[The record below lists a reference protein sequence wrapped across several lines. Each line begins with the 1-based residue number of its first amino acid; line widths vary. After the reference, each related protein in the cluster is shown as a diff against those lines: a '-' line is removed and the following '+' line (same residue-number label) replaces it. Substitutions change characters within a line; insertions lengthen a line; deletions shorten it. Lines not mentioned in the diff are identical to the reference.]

1 MITSRRSNPLP
12 LVLLAILFIP
22 ILLQADGTQLGTII
36 GRVVDQSGAVLPGA
50 TVEVTSLDQGTTR
63 TVVSDAQG
71 RYKVPLLQPGR
82 YRVSVSLEG
91 FEKFLAQNSIVQ
103 VDKTT
108 NIDATLNLT
117 RSSETMTVQGDVPV
131 VDKTN
136 AAQTTTLESAL
147 TQELPVG
154 RNYQSLYLTAPGVV
168 LPGNAN
174 ANPNFHGGLLSD
186 NLYLFDGID
195 STDPTTGG
203 FGQNFTFEAIQE
215 VQVTTS
221 AASADYGRA
230 IGGIVNVITKSG
242 TNEFKGSLKDI
253 LNNDNW
259 NDQNKGANP
268 ISGTTF
274 ARVKL
279 DSTIPTYSAT
289 IGGPI
294 WRDHA
299 WFFGAYETDKQTSAQ
314 RQTVDPAHPQNFV
327 SQPQDKF
334 FDLKATWQV
343 SPANLLVVKAT
354 GAPTNNIAVD
364 RHNGGIN
371 AIPRFAADL
380 GAMNVQDQ
388 TSRSKALQYS
398 GVENNTVALEGGL
411 ATSIIH
417 IGFRPFVGDTPVH
430 QDLRDGLFYNGPSIV
445 GFLER
450 ARDQANF
457 SGTYFQQIAGQA
469 HNFKAGID
477 YQRLRSSV
485 DQRFG
490 ASQLFLDKS
499 YDVTTG
505 TFVPFQRR
513 DYDPAQESTSH
524 GKNSALYAL
533 DKFQV
538 GQYWSFNAGVR
549 AEKQQG
555 QSDLGTNVVDTT
567 TISPRLSVTNDLRAD
582 GKTLALISYGRFYQD
597 VLQSFDDAFAGVP
610 QKTNFTLFNFDPA
623 TGQFVQAG
631 HVQFG
636 GNSTRVQNLK
646 PTYIDEVTI
655 GLQQQIGRSLGVGLR
670 AIHRTWGNLIDDVF
684 EYGAGNSGPFR
695 TFMNY
700 PGARRTYSALE
711 ATFDKRFT
719 TNWGGEISYVWSRT
733 RGNQFATI
741 NSDLGNYANENC
753 KSSNDTTLGTGGII
767 NCGLAVNTNRDGF
780 APFDRTN
787 VFHVLTAYRLPL
799 HAFNVTVSPA
809 LIVESG
815 DTYQKQGTLSV
826 LGPDGKANGSTVTYF
841 YSQSGA
847 SRLPTIYELDLA
859 SEATYPIGGVE
870 LGLKGEVFNITNTQK
885 QIQASSIGFCNDA
898 TAACASLQQSYGI
911 GTSRNAFQTPRSY
924 RVTAL
929 VRF

>member
-1 MITSRRSNPLP
+1 MITSRRSLP
-12 LVLLAILFIP
+12 VILLAVFLLP
-22 ILLQADGTQLGTII
+22 IFLYADGTQLGTIG
-36 GRVVDQSGAVLPGA
+36 GRVVDPSGAALPGA
-50 TVEVTSLDQGTTR
+50 TVEVTNIDQGTTR
-63 TVVSDAQG
+63 TVVTDVQG
-71 RYKVPLLQPGR
+71 RYQVPLLQPGR
-82 YRVSVSLEG
+82 YRVNVSLEG
-91 FEKFLAQNSIVQ
+91 FEKFLAQNSVVQ

-108 NIDATLNLT
+108 TVDATLNL
-117 RSSETMTVQGDVPV
+117 SHASETMTVQGDVPV

-147 TQELPVG
+147 TQELPVA

-195 STDPTTGG
+195 TTDPTTGG

-242 TNEFKGSLKDI
+242 TNEFKGSFKDI
-253 LNNDNW
+253 LTNDNW

-268 ISGTTF
+268 LSGVTF

-334 FDLKATWQV
+334 YDVKGTWQV
-343 SPANLLVVKAT
+343 SPSNLLVVKANA
-354 GAPTNNIAVD
+354 APTNNIAVD

-388 TSRSKALQYS
+388 TSRSKALLYS
-398 GVENNTVALEGGL
+398 GVENNAVALEGGL
-411 ATSIIH
+411 ASSLIH
-417 IGFRPFVGDTPVH
+417 IGFRPFVADTPVH
-430 QDLRDGLFYNGPSIV
+430 QDLRNGLFYNGPSIV

-457 SGTYFQQIAGQA
+457 SGTYFRQIAGQPN
-469 HNFKAGID
+469 NFKLGID

-490 ASQLFLDKS
+490 ANQLFLDKS

-513 DYDPAQESTSH
+513 DYDTPQESTSH
-524 GKNSALYAL
+524 GKNGALYAL
-533 DKFQV
+533 DKFQI

-549 AEKQQG
+549 AENQQG
-555 QSDLGTNVVDTT
+555 ESDLGTNVVDTT
-567 TISPRLSVTNDLRAD
+567 TVSPRLSATYDLHGD
-582 GKTLALISYGRFYQD
+582 GKTLVLGSYGRFYQD

-610 QKTNFTLFNFDPA
+610 QKTNFTLFNFDPVS
-623 TGQFVQAG
+623 GQFVQAG
-631 HVQFG
+631 HVGFG
-636 GNSTRVQNLK
+636 GNSTQVRDLK
-646 PTYIDEVTI
+646 PTYIDEVTV
-655 GLQQQIGRSLGVGLR
+655 GMQQQIGRSLGVGLR
-670 AIHRTWGNLIDDVF
+670 AIHRSWGNLIDDVF
-684 EYGAGNSGPFR
+684 EYGPGNTGPFR
-695 TFMNY
+695 TFENFS
-700 PGARRTYSALE
+700 GARRTYAALE
-711 ATFDKRFT
+711 ATLDKRFT
-719 TNWGGEISYVWSRT
+719 SNWGGEISYVWSRT

-741 NSDLGNYANENC
+741 NSDLGNFANEDC
-753 KSSNDTTLGTGGII
+753 RSSNDTTIGVGGVI
-767 NCGLAVNTNRDGF
+767 NCGVAVNNNRDGF

-787 VFHVLTAYRLPL
+787 VFHVLTAYKLPL
-799 HAFNVTVSPA
+799 RALNVTVSPA
-809 LIVESG
+809 LLVESG
-815 DTYQKQGTLSV
+815 DTFQKQGTLSV
-826 LGPDGKANGSTVTYF
+826 LGPDGKANGSTVTFF

-859 SEATYPIGGVE
+859 TEATLPVAGLE

-885 QIQASSIGFCNDA
+885 QIQASSIGFCADA
-898 TAACASLQQSYGI
+898 TAACSALQASYGL

>member
-1 MITSRRSNPLP
+1 MITSRRSLF
-12 LVLLAILFIP
+12 LIVLAVIFIP
-22 ILLQADGTQLGTII
+22 ILLVADGTQLGTIN
-36 GRVVDQSGAVLPGA
+36 GRVVDQSGAPLPGA
-50 TVEVTSLDQGTTR
+50 TVEVTSNTLGTTR
-63 TVVSDAQG
+63 TVVTDVQG
-71 RYKVPLLQPGR
+71 RYNVPLLQPGP
-82 YRVSVSLEG
+82 YRVAVSLEG
-91 FEKFLAQNSIVQ
+91 FEKFLAQSSIVQ

-108 NIDATLNLT
+108 TVDATLNLN

-147 TQELPVG
+147 TQELPVA

-215 VQVTTS
+215 VQITTS

-242 TNEFKGSLKDI
+242 TNEFKGSFKDI
-253 LNNDNW
+253 VTNDDW

-268 ISGTTF
+268 LSGATF

-299 WFFGAYETDKQTSAQ
+299 WFFAAYETDKQTSAQ
-314 RQTVDPAHPQNFV
+314 RQTVDPTHPQNFV

-334 FDLKATWQV
+334 YDVKGTWQV
-343 SPANLLVVKAT
+343 SPSNLIVLKTNA
-354 GAPTNNIAVD
+354 APTNNIAVD

-371 AIPRFAADL
+371 AIPRFAGDL
-380 GAMNVQDQ
+380 GALNVQDQ

-417 IGFRPFVGDTPVH
+417 IGFRPFVADTPVH
-430 QDLRDGLFYNGPSIV
+430 QDLSTGLFYNGPSIV

-457 SGTYFQQIAGQA
+457 SGTYFRQIGGET
-469 HNFKAGID
+469 HNFKLGID

-490 ASQLFLDKS
+490 ANQLFLDKS
-499 YDVTTG
+499 FNVGTG
-505 TFVPFQRR
+505 TSVPFQRR
-513 DYDPAQESTSH
+513 DYDTPQESTSH
-524 GKNSALYAL
+524 GKNGALYAL
-533 DKFQV
+533 DKFQI
-538 GQYWSFNAGVR
+538 GQHWSFNAGVR
-549 AEKQQG
+549 AENQQG
-555 QSDLGTNVVDTT
+555 ESDLGTNVVDTT
-567 TISPRLSVTNDLRAD
+567 TVSPRLSGTYDLRGD
-582 GKTLALISYGRFYQD
+582 GKSLVLASYGRFYQD

-631 HVQFG
+631 HVGFG
-636 GNSTRVQNLK
+636 GNSTRVQDLK
-646 PTYIDEVTI
+646 PTYIDEVTV
-655 GLQQQIGRSLGVGLR
+655 GMQQQIGRSLGVGLR
-670 AIHRTWGNLIDDVF
+670 AIHRSWGNLIDDVF
-684 EYGAGNSGPFR
+684 EYGPGNSGPFR
-695 TFMNY
+695 TFMNF
-700 PGARRTYSALE
+700 PGATRTYSALE

-741 NSDLGNYANENC
+741 NSDLGNFANENC
-753 KSSNDTTLGTGGII
+753 RSSNDTTIGIGGVI
-767 NCGLAVNTNRDGF
+767 NCGAAVNNNRTGF

-799 HAFNVTVSPA
+799 HAVNVTLSPA

-815 DTYQKQGTLSV
+815 DTFQKQGTLSV

-859 SEATYPIGGVE
+859 SEATLPVAGVE

-885 QIQASSIGFCNDA
+885 QIQASSIGFCADA
-898 TAACASLQQSYGI
+898 TATCAALQSSYGL

-924 RVTAL
+924 RITAL

>member
-1 MITSRRSNPLP
+1 MVTSRRSLP
-12 LVLLAILFIP
+12 LILLVILSIP
-22 ILLQADGTQLGTII
+22 IFLRADGTQLGTMT
-36 GRVVDQSGAVLPGA
+36 GRVVDPSGAVLPGA
-50 TVEVTSLDQGTTR
+50 TVEVTSIDQGTIR
-63 TVVSDAQG
+63 TVVTDVQG
-71 RYKVPLLQPGR
+71 RYNVPLLQPGR
-82 YRVSVSLEG
+82 YRVAVSLEG

-103 VDKTT
+103 VGKTT
-108 NIDATLNLT
+108 TVEATLKLT
-117 RSSETMTVQGDVPV
+117 RASETMTVQGDVPV
-131 VDKTN
+131 VDKSN

-147 TQELPVG
+147 TQELPVA

-174 ANPNFHGGLLSD
+174 PNPNFHGGLLSD

-242 TNEFKGSLKDI
+242 TNEFKGSFKDI
-253 LNNDNW
+253 LTNDNW

-279 DSTIPTYSAT
+279 NSTIPVYSAT
-289 IGGPI
+289 LGGPI

-334 FDLKATWQV
+334 YDLKGTWQV
-343 SPANLLVVKAT
+343 SPANLLILKAT

-371 AIPRFAADL
+371 GIPRFAGDL
-380 GAMNVQDQ
+380 GALNVQDQ
-388 TSRSKALQYS
+388 TSRSKALLYS
-398 GVENNTVALEGGL
+398 GVENNAVALEGGV

-417 IGFRPFVGDTPVH
+417 IGFRPFVADTPVH
-430 QDLRDGLFYNGPSIV
+430 QDLRNGLFYNGPSIV

-457 SGTYFQQIAGQA
+457 SGTYFQQIAGQPN
-469 HNFKAGID
+469 NFKAGID

-485 DQRFG
+485 NQRFG
-490 ASQLFLDKS
+490 ANQLFLDKS
-499 YDVTTG
+499 YDVTNG
-505 TFVPFQRR
+505 SSVPFQRR
-513 DYDPAQESTSH
+513 DYDTPQESTSH

-533 DKFQV
+533 DKFQI
-538 GQYWSFNAGVR
+538 GQHWSINAGVR
-549 AEKQQG
+549 AEKQEG
-555 QSDLGTNVVDTT
+555 KSDLGTNVVDTT
-567 TISPRLSVTNDLRAD
+567 TVSPRLSGTYDLRGD
-582 GKTLALISYGRFYQD
+582 GKTLALGSYGRFYQD

-610 QKTNFTLFNFDPA
+610 QKTNFTLFTIDPA
-623 TGQFVQAG
+623 TGQFVQG
-631 HVQFG
+631 NHVQFG
-636 GNSTRVQNLK
+636 GNSTRVQDLK
-646 PTYIDEVTI
+646 PTYINEATL
-655 GLQQQIGRSLGVGLR
+655 GFQQQLGRSLGVGLR

-719 TNWGGEISYVWSRT
+719 TNWGGQISYVWSKT

-753 KSSNDTTLGTGGII
+753 RSSNDTTIGTGGVI
-767 NCGLAVNTNRDGF
+767 NCGAAVNSNRNGL

-787 VFHVLTAYRLPL
+787 VFHVLAAYRLPL
-799 HAFNVTVSPA
+799 HVVNLTVSPA
-809 LIVESG
+809 LLVESG

-841 YSQSGA
+841 YSQAGS
-847 SRLPTIYELDLA
+847 SRLPTIYQLDLA
-859 SEATYPIGGVE
+859 SEATLPVAGLE
-870 LGLKGEVFNITNTQK
+870 LGLKGEVFNVTNTQK
-885 QIQASSIGFCNDA
+885 QVQASSVGFCNAA
-898 TAACASLQQSYGI
+898 TAACTSLQRSYGI
-911 GTSRNAFQTPRSY
+911 GSSRNAFQAPRGY
-924 RVTAL
+924 RITAL
-929 VRF
+929 MRF